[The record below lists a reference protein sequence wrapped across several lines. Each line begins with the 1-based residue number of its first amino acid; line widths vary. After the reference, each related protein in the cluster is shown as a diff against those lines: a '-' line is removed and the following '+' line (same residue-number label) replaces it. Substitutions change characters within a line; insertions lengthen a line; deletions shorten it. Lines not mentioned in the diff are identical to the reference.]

1 MRAIYHKEI
10 KSYFFTFTGWL
21 FITVYLAIASLIF
34 YLNNVVQRS
43 GDFTA
48 FLSMMGY
55 VWMLLTPVLVMR
67 LFAGEHRQHTE
78 VLLRSAPLPV
88 TAIVAGKYLAAV
100 SVLLIAVFLSFVYP
114 LLVAAYGRL
123 YLPEVLTGYIGFF
136 LQGCAFIALDVMV
149 TSNLKSQVAAVA
161 LAFGVNLIVWLAS
174 LLSGSANVP
183 ALLSR
188 PVAFFSLYDRFVPFL
203 NAQFSPANALY
214 YLLFVFS
221 MLTLATFIITTARNR
236 RT

>member
-88 TAIVAGKYLAAV
+88 SAIVAGKYLAAV
-100 SVLLIAVFLSFVYP
+100 TVLLIAVCLSFVYP

-149 TSNLKSQVAAVA
+149 TSNLKSQVASAA

-188 PVAFFSLYDRFVPFL
+188 PVAFLSLYDRFVPFL

>member
-1 MRAIYHKEI
+1 MRAMYHKEL
-10 KSYFFTFTGWL
+10 KSYFYTFTGWL
-21 FITVYLAIASLIF
+21 FITVFLAIASLIF
-34 YLNNVVQRS
+34 YLNNVLQRS
-43 GDFTA
+43 GDFTT

-88 TAIVAGKYLAAV
+88 SAIVIGKYLAAV
-100 SVLLIAVFLSFVYP
+100 TVLLMAICLSFVYP

-149 TSNLKSQVAAVA
+149 TSNLKSQVAAAA
-161 LAFGVNLIVWLAS
+161 LAFGVNLFVWLIS
-174 LLSGSANVP
+174 LLSGGASMPVM
-183 ALLSR
+183 LSR
-188 PVAFFSLYDRFVPFL
+188 PVAFISLYDRFVPFL
-203 NAQFSPANALY
+203 NAQFSPANALF
-214 YLLFVFS
+214 YLLFVLC
-221 MLTLATFIITTARNR
+221 MLILATAFITTARNR